1 MIPMEIHMAAIKQRA
16 DKVDRH
22 RQRMRAAGF
31 RPVQFWVP
39 DTRGADFAARV
50 RQQCLKLKGE
60 PAELDAM
67 RFVAEEAGQGEG
79 RSEERREGEGG
90 VRKCR
95 SWGERGHTKK
105 KT

>member
-39 DTRGADFAARV
+39 DTRGADFAERV
-50 RQQCLKLKGE
+50 RQQCLKLKGD
-60 PAELDAM
+60 PAELD
-67 RFVAEEAGQGEG
+67 
-79 RSEERREGEGG
+79 RSEE
-90 VRKCR
+90 
-95 SWGERGHTKK
+95 HTSELQSLMRISYAVLCLK
-105 KT
+105 KTTQHKTQRHT